1 MAEMM
6 AEMIAERL
14 LGASVDLA
22 VLAVLVWGALRLL
35 RPRSPRLVALLWLLV
50 MVRPMVGLALGPAIL
65 LDLPEVRVGSQD
77 QRVEAR
83 KEVHVEP
90 AGKAAVE
97 TFEVLQPRTLAST
110 ASRLWAAGLLA
121 LVLAAALDR
130 LRLRRLLRGAE
141 PAPAALRHR
150 LAATGRRLGFDR
162 GLPDLLVTHCLESPA
177 LAGTWRPAILIPA
190 WLAEEGSGEQLD
202 WALSHELTHWKAKD
216 HLSGFVRQLFQT
228 VFFFHPVA
236 WWVGRRW
243 EEAAELACDRAL
255 VSSEEEAAS
264 YAERLCEMLAQARG
278 YRREHRAAVAGGLF
292 ATRTQIG
299 RRIAALLRGPVSGP
313 ARLSPRSAAALGL
326 LALLSLT
333 VGAGCG
339 THRGSRVTAELEI
352 DGPEGTFSLDAKGRF
367 SLARNHDDVE
377 SLAPGS
383 RMVLREKGEEDVRV
397 EISSGP
403 DGEVRRV
410 YTVDGEERPYDWQ
423 GRAWMAKT
431 LPRFASFLE
440 PRGEI
445 RPIRPITRAWR
456 RLESRAERLLR

>member
-1 MAEMM
+1 MM
-6 AEMIAERL
+6 AERL

-35 RPRSPRLVALLWLLV
+35 RPSSPRLVALLWLLV
-50 MVRPMVGLALGPAIL
+50 MIRPLVGLAVGPAVQ
-65 LDLPEVRVGSQD
+65 LDLPEVRLASEGEL
-77 QRVEAR
+77 VESR
-83 KEVHVEP
+83 E
-90 AGKAAVE
+90 
-97 TFEVLQPRTLAST
+97 EVLVGPVGRKAVTTSEIREPRTLAGT
-110 ASRLWAAGLLA
+110 AGWLWTAGLAALLLAAG
-121 LVLAAALDR
+121 VDR
-130 LRLRRLLRGAE
+130 LRLRRLLRGSE

-150 LAATGRRLGFDR
+150 LAATGRRLGLDG
-162 GLPDLLVTHCLESPA
+162 GLPELLVTRRLESPA

-190 WLAEEGSGEQLD
+190 WLAEEGNEGNTEHLD
-202 WALSHELTHWKAKD
+202 WALGHELTHWKAKD

-264 YAERLCEMLAQARG
+264 YAERLYEMLAQARG
-278 YRREHRAAVAGGLF
+278 KRRMAVAGGLF

-313 ARLSPRSAAALGL
+313 ARLSPRSAAALAL

-339 THRGSRVTAELEI
+339 AHGTGKVNADLELS
-352 DGPEGTFSLDAKGRF
+352 GPEGRFRLDAEGRF
-367 SLARNHDDVE
+367 ELARNHEDVQ
-377 SLAPGS
+377 SLSPGS
-383 RMVLREKGEEDVRV
+383 RMTLEEKGDETVRI
-397 EISSGP
+397 EITAAP

-410 YTVDGEERPYDWQ
+410 FTVDGEERPYDWQ
-423 GRAWMAKT
+423 GRVWMAKT
-431 LPRFASFLE
+431 LPRFAHELE
-440 PRGEI
+440 RWGHM
-445 RPIRPITRAWR
+445 RPVTRAWR
-456 RLESRAERLLR
+456 RMEGRAQRLLR

>member
-1 MAEMM
+1 MM
-6 AEMIAERL
+6 GEMIAERL

-35 RPRSPRLVALLWLLV
+35 RPRSPRLAALLWLLV
-50 MVRPMVGLALGPAIL
+50 MVRPLVGLALGPAIL
-65 LDLPEVRVGSQD
+65 LDLPEVRVGSED

-83 KEVHVEP
+83 KEVHVGP

-97 TFEVLQPRTLAST
+97 TFEILQPRTLAST
-110 ASRLWAAGLLA
+110 AGRLWAAGLLA
-121 LVLAAALDR
+121 LVLAAAVDR

-141 PAPAALRHR
+141 PAPAALRQR
-150 LAATGRRLGFDR
+150 LAATGRRLGFDG
-162 GLPDLLVTHCLESPA
+162 GLPELLVTRRLESPA

-190 WLAEEGSGEQLD
+190 WLAEQGSAEQLY
-202 WALSHELTHWKAKD
+202 WALGHERTHWRAKD

-228 VFFFHPVA
+228 VFFFHPAA

-255 VSSEEEAAS
+255 VSNEEEAAS
-264 YAERLCEMLAQARG
+264 YAERLYEMLAQARG
-278 YRREHRAAVAGGLF
+278 QKRVAVAGGLF

-339 THRGSRVTAELEI
+339 TQRNSVKAELEI
-352 DGPEGTFSLDAKGRF
+352 NGPEGTFSLDAKGRF
-367 SLARNHDDVE
+367 SLARNHEDVQ

-383 RMVLREKGEEDVRV
+383 RMVLREKGEEDVRI
-397 EISSGP
+397 EISAGP

-423 GRAWMAKT
+423 GRVWMAKT
-431 LPRFASFLE
+431 LPRFASSLE
-440 PRGEI
+440 SRGEI

>member
-1 MAEMM
+1 MAEIL

-35 RPRSPRLVALLWLLV
+35 RPRSPRLAALLWLLV
-50 MVRPMVGLALGPAIL
+50 MVRPLVGLALGPAVL
-65 LDLPEVRVGSQD
+65 LDLPEVRVGSRGE
-77 QRVEAR
+77 RVEAR
-83 KEVHVEP
+83 KEVHVGP
-90 AGKAAVE
+90 AGSAAVQ
-97 TFEVLQPRTLAST
+97 TFEIQPPRTLAST

-121 LVLAAALDR
+121 LVLAAAVDR
-130 LRLRRLLRGAE
+130 FRLRRLLRGAE

-150 LAATGRRLGFDR
+150 LAATGRRLGFER
-162 GLPDLLVTHCLESPA
+162 GLPELLVTHRLESPA

-190 WLAEEGSGEQLD
+190 WLAEQGSAQQLD
-202 WALSHELTHWKAKD
+202 WALGHELTHWRAKD

-264 YAERLCEMLAQARG
+264 YAERLYEMLAQARG
-278 YRREHRAAVAGGLF
+278 QQRMAVAGGLF

-339 THRGSRVTAELEI
+339 THRNRVKAELEI
-352 DGPEGTFSLDAKGRF
+352 DGPEGTFSLDAHGSF
-367 SLARNHDDVE
+367 TLARNHDDVQ

-383 RMVLREKGEEDVRV
+383 RMVLREKGEEDVRL
-397 EISSGP
+397 EISAGP
-403 DGEVRRV
+403 AGEVRRV

-423 GRAWMAKT
+423 GRVWMAKT
-431 LPRFASFLE
+431 LPRFASSLE

>member
-1 MAEMM
+1 MTWALLS
-6 AEMIAERL
+6 ERL

-22 VLAVLVWGALRLL
+22 ILAALVWGALRLL

-50 MVRPMVGLALGPAIL
+50 MVRPLIGLAFGPAIL
-65 LDLPEVRVGSQD
+65 LDLPAVRLGTEGEQVAQ
-77 QRVEAR
+77 R
-83 KEVHVEP
+83 KEVHVEQAA
-90 AGKAAVE
+90 AGAATT
-97 TFEVLQPRTLAST
+97 TFETVQVDRMFMLAWT
-110 ASRLWAAGLLA
+110 AGWLWAAGLLT
-121 LVLAAALDR
+121 LVLAAAVDR
-130 LRLRRLLRGAE
+130 LRLRRLLSGAE

-150 LAATGRRLGFDR
+150 LTSTARRLWIG
-162 GLPDLLVTHCLESPA
+162 GELPELLVTRSLESPA

-190 WLAEEGSGEQLD
+190 WLAEEGSAEHLD
-202 WALSHELTHWKAKD
+202 CALGHELTHWKAKD

-264 YAERLCEMLAQARG
+264 YAERLYEMLAKAR
-278 YRREHRAAVAGGLF
+278 RRKRMAVAGGLF

-313 ARLSPRSAAALGL
+313 ARLSARSAAALGF

-333 VGAGCG
+333 VGTGCG
-339 THRGSRVTAELEI
+339 THRANAVRAELEVS
-352 DGPEGTFSLDAKGRF
+352 GPEGTFSLDAQGRF
-367 SLARNHDDVE
+367 SLARNHEDVQ
-377 SLAPGS
+377 SLARGS
-383 RMVLREKGEEDVRV
+383 RMILREKGDENVSL
-397 EISSGP
+397 EISAGP

-423 GRAWMAKT
+423 GRVWMAKT
-431 LPRFASFLE
+431 LPRFAHSLE

-445 RPIRPITRAWR
+445 RPIRPIVRAWR